1 MCLYTL
7 QRNESFAPLQREKW
21 SLSTL
26 NTAILFCTH
35 TQAKSVPSICLL
47 LFTSSVL
54 PYSVQYTLKMK
65 LLPQSHS
72 LTACFHCLGNIGTVA
87 FIFPKM
93 HTMGIMYVTCITWK
107 AAHLSAQCALFNAS
121 AVRRFCVQ
129 STQLVQGQWYTL
141 WICTLFDKRCAC
153 ANSILCIVSIKLR

>member
-93 HTMGIMYVTCITWK
+93 HTMGIMYVTCITYGRLHISVHSVHFLMLQLWEGSVCRAHNLCK
-107 AAHLSAQCALFNAS
+107 ASDILFGF
-121 AVRRFCVQ
+121 VPCLIKGVHVL
-129 STQLVQGQWYTL
+129 T
-141 WICTLFDKRCAC
+141 
-153 ANSILCIVSIKLR
+153 VSYVL